1 MRIAFVGQMGS
12 GKSFMASKLAEE
24 FNLKSF
30 DLDQMIEKKYN
41 LTINDIFAKY
51 GEDFFRKA
59 EREMLEKVCGIDEIF
74 ILATGGGTPC
84 FYDNIKLLR
93 EHFLVIYLNPKMQV
107 HLEHLGKD
115 EVGTRPLLEKADK
128 VSSFLSQQKEERSP
142 YYDQSHIEMQ
152 IHHGEKAYKELK
164 ERLKRF
170 I

>member
-1 MRIAFVGQMGS
+1 MGKMRIAFVGQMGS

-93 EHFLVIYLNPKMQV
+93 EHFLVIYL
-107 HLEHLGKD
+107 
-115 EVGTRPLLEKADK
+115 
-128 VSSFLSQQKEERSP
+128 
-142 YYDQSHIEMQ
+142 
-152 IHHGEKAYKELK
+152 
-164 ERLKRF
+164 
-170 I
+170 